1 MIPGVEDSIYLSHL
15 CSWHISKT
23 MKDYPLKKNDRTGS
37 ASDPL
42 LSPGAEYPE
51 LSQCPRENR
60 LESWP
65 ICGGLVFLNNHIV
78 SKVTGVFCSPL
89 IAGQELLS
97 MSVSS
102 FSWSPRTQAFF
113 LPVVSPS
120 LDGKPFLAC
129 TWLLLILQYHDF
141 SSMKINLIHTELPL
155 SGSWFGWEPSG
166 GETTAEP
173 PKWEGL
179 RRRV

>member
-1 MIPGVEDSIYLSHL
+1 MTV
-15 CSWHISKT
+15 
-23 MKDYPLKKNDRTGS
+23 RARS
-37 ASDPL
+37 ASDPF
-42 LSPGAEYPE
+42 LSPGTEYPE
-51 LSQCPRENR
+51 LSHCPRENR

-89 IAGQELLS
+89 IVGQELLS

-102 FSWSPRTQAFF
+102 FCWSPRKQAFF

-120 LDGKPFLAC
+120 LDGELFLAC

-141 SSMKINLIHTELPL
+141 SSMKMHLIHTELPAPL
-155 SGSWFGWEPSG
+155 GGSWFGWEPSG